1 MNAEK
6 IVWIIPCFD
15 EAARL
20 DEAGLLTLA
29 DQPFTSL
36 LFVDDGSRDP
46 TLARLQELAGRRP
59 DRIAVL
65 AQPRNQGKA
74 EAIRQGMLQAF
85 AGTSDLLG
93 FVDADL
99 ATPPSELHRL
109 VDILRAGDCD
119 VVFGSRVQLLG
130 RNIDRNP
137 MRHYMGR
144 LFATCAS
151 LSLALPVY
159 DTQCGAKAFRR
170 SELVRRAFSE
180 PFYSRWAFDVELL
193 GRLVRPGRGQSGVP
207 VERFREEP
215 LRVWTDVPG
224 SKLKPA
230 AALQTGLE
238 LARIAWKLRRS

>member
-1 MNAEK
+1 MNAER

-20 DEAGLLTLA
+20 DESGLLTLA

-36 LFVDDGSRDP
+36 LFVDDGSRDE
-46 TLARLQELAGRRP
+46 TLSRLRDLASRRP
-59 DRIAVL
+59 ERIAVL

-74 EAIRQGMLQAF
+74 EAIRQGMLHAF
-85 AGTSDLLG
+85 AGVSDLLG

-99 ATPPSELHRL
+99 ATPPSELRRL
-109 VDILRAGDCD
+109 ADILRSGDCD

-130 RNIDRNP
+130 RNIERNP
-137 MRHYMGR
+137 MRHYLGR

-159 DTQCGAKAFRR
+159 DTQCGAKIFRR
-170 SELVRRAFSE
+170 GESVRQAFSE
-180 PFYSRWAFDVELL
+180 PFHSRWAFDVELL
-193 GRLVRPGRGQSGVP
+193 GRLVRPGRDQTGVP
-207 VERFREEP
+207 IARFREEP
-215 LRVWTDVPG
+215 LDTWTDVPG

-238 LARIAWKLRRS
+238 LAKIAWKLRRG